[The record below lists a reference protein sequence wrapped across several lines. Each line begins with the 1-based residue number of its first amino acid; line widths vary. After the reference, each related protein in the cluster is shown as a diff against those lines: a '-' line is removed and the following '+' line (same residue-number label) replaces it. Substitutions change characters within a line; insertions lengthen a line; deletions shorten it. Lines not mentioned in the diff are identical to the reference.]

1 MPVHHRSD
9 PPLVLRL
16 WLLAGALTIIIFP
29 EARGHHA
36 LIGWLPLWLL
46 MSPLLSLAAWRLLHR
61 APAQP
66 RRRRQARRSA
76 APQARRLRGLR
87 QTQAA

>member
-1 MPVHHRSD
+1 MPVQHRSD
-9 PPLVLRL
+9 PPVVLRL

-36 LIGWLPLWLL
+36 LIGWLPFWLL
-46 MSPLLSLAAWRLLHR
+46 VAPLLSIAAWRLLNR
-61 APAQP
+61 APAQQ
-66 RRRRQARRSA
+66 RRRRQARRSS
-76 APQARRLRGLR
+76 APQARRLRRLR